1 MAETAAGNVERMIE
15 LLERIA
21 RAVEAMDRRLALAD
35 LEADSPAPA
44 APGPP
49 GTFAAVCDQ
58 CGQETLV
65 PFKPNKN
72 KPILCNSCFRARSRG
87 R

>member
-1 MAETAAGNVERMIE
+1 MAEQATDNVRRMIE
-15 LLERIA
+15 LLERVA
-21 RAVEAMDRRLALAD
+21 AAVEAMDRRLALAD
-35 LEADSPAPA
+35 LEADSSAPVAPA
-44 APGPP
+44 PP

-65 PFKPNKN
+65 PFKPSKN